1 YKMTRLLKDNKTNQ
15 SFIVDFF
22 RTIALGDLFIF
33 ILGLCA
39 IGLVFIPELIYVE
52 DIYSGDYKRANTMF
66 KLTYQAFIMFGICSG
81 FIFIKFFKAKR
92 YLWQKKLAIVTFLLF
107 VSTLLYTPV
116 AVKGWYGD
124 IRKIENYKGL
134 DSSLFLKEKM
144 PEDYRG
150 IEWIIENIERNAIIL
165 EANGDSYSDYQRISV
180 FTGNPTV
187 LGWYVHEWL
196 W

>member
-1 YKMTRLLKDNKTNQ
+1 YQLIILWGLFFIIVIAFITELIQTYKMTRLLKENKTNK

-22 RTIALGDLFIF
+22 RTIALGDLFIL

-134 DSSLFLKEKM
+134 DSSLFLK
-144 PEDYRG
+144 
-150 IEWIIENIERNAIIL
+150 
-165 EANGDSYSDYQRISV
+165 
-180 FTGNPTV
+180 
-187 LGWYVHEWL
+187 
-196 W
+196 